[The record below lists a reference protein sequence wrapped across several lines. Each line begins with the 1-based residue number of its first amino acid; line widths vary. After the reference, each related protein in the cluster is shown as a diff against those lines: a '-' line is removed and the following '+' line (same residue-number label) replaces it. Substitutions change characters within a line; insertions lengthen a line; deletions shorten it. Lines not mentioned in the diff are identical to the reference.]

1 MESRTVRFLK
11 LSGWNGKRNALSSP
25 SFWVCHELQV
35 AIWDFCV
42 YEATSLYFWRT
53 ERHPQIFCSHKNR
66 KKNASSSVNH
76 LPVCVSFSYC
86 YWFAAFFFL
95 FWSACRFMLALCS
108 FGFRGAVG
116 LVWFVCFRKR
126 LEQSMCVFDANT
138 CVQVRQ
144 ARAKALHLSLEFP
157 SSLLQF
163 AGQVTQSR
171 YLCSSSLSTKKHSR
185 ASDVKCEKQTRVN
198 FAVYMCMITS
208 DPRCDDWSL

>member
-1 MESRTVRFLK
+1 MESRTVRLLK

-35 AIWDFCV
+35 AIWDSCV
-42 YEATSLYFWRT
+42 YKAISLYFWRT
-53 ERHPQIFCSHKNR
+53 ERHPQIFYSHKNR
-66 KKNASSSVNH
+66 KKNASWLCACLLATVIDLQLFSFYSGQRAGSCLLFAV
-76 LPVCVSFSYC
+76 LVS
-86 YWFAAFFFL
+86 
-95 FWSACRFMLALCS
+95 
-108 FGFRGAVG
+108 GGDVG

-144 ARAKALHLSLEFP
+144 ARAKALHLSHEFP

-163 AGQVTQSR
+163 AGPVTQSR